1 MAETETE
8 AALRTLAHN
17 ARAARIR
24 AGLSLDE
31 LGRRAKVSK
40 GALVALE
47 KAQGNPNFATLV
59 RLADTLGI
67 SVSALLEGA
76 AEGRVRVVPADAV
89 RPLWAGERGG
99 EARLMLTTSGPAPV
113 EVWRWRLEPGEECPS
128 HPHQAGVVETVSV
141 TEGRMVLVVDGAEHE
156 VGAGET
162 ATFDGDVPHAYRGA
176 GTRSCHLVMTVHIPP
191 ARVPDT
197 PKTSRSA
204 APFQGG
210 WGDGP
215 VDPVDDVRHPSP

>member
-1 MAETETE
+1 MTETE

-17 ARAARIR
+17 VRSARTR

-40 GALVALE
+40 GALVGLE

-67 SVSALLEGA
+67 SVSVLMEGP
-76 AEGRVRVVPADAV
+76 AEGRVRVVSV
-89 RPLWAGERGG
+89 STVMPLWAGERGG

-113 EVWRWRLEPGEECPS
+113 EVWRWRLEPGEEYPS

-141 TEGRMVLVVDGAEHE
+141 TAGRMVLVVDGAEHP
-156 VGAGET
+156 VTAGQT
-162 ATFDGDVPHAYRGA
+162 ATFEGDVAHTYRGE
-176 GTRSCHLVMTVHIPP
+176 GDETCHLIMTVHLPP
-191 ARVPDT
+191 GPA
-197 PKTSRSA
+197 SA
-204 APFQGG
+204 A
-210 WGDGP
+210 
-215 VDPVDDVRHPSP
+215 